1 MGNEY
6 AFPGEADYAK
16 NHANELARMY
26 VPDNPGNADIP
37 GHGFFNVYVSPDN
50 ILWIVTIL

>member
-6 AFPGEADYAK
+6 VFPGSG
-16 NHANELARMY
+16 LARMY

-37 GHGFFNVYVSPDN
+37 GHDFFNVYVSPGN
-50 ILWIVTIL
+50 I